1 MTKKSTH
8 WVTIPEETIH
18 TPVSGSPKNDGNMS
32 GKSKLFWGAG
42 FIVLVIVTVA
52 LLAPQQMASILQ
64 GNLFE
69 QSGFQP
75 IEAIPEETGTSAE
88 GTAAEQPV
96 VTPAEEPESTTVVKP
111 ETEAV
116 TIQVEPIVAEQPA
129 EELAAEKPVAEQP
142 AEETEVSA
150 GIKQELDANRQLLE
164 DLSKQVAEFKEK
176 DQQKTEIIEDLTKIA
191 QEQTTEEVHPSA
203 PETVSPAVTTT
214 AAIGQVPTGYRVNTH
229 TVTITPQQA
238 LQQNTAQFQMQ
249 QTVAAV
255 ANADY
260 RAQLAQAE
268 GTPDSGPKEA
278 LLLALSLAFISLLGW
293 KIGKFARA

>member
-18 TPVSGSPKNDGNMS
+18 TPASKPSKKGEEMS
-32 GKSKLFWGAG
+32 GKSRLFWGAG

-52 LLAPQQMASILQ
+52 LLAPQQMANILQ

-75 IEAIPEETGTSAE
+75 IEAIPGGEQAEVPAEQPVVAPAEEPKGATVVQPETEAVSIQVE
-88 GTAAEQPV
+88 PVVTEVPVEQPV
-96 VTPAEEPESTTVVKP
+96 VTPAEE
-111 ETEAV
+111 
-116 TIQVEPIVAEQPA
+116 
-129 EELAAEKPVAEQP
+129 AAGAP
-142 AEETEVSA
+142 A
-150 GIKQELDANRQLLE
+150 GIKEELDANRQLLE

-176 DQQKTEIIEDLTKIA
+176 DQQKTAIIEDLTGIV
-191 QEQTTEEVHPSA
+191 QEQAKEEVRPSA
-203 PETVSPAVTTT
+203 PETIPSAVTTT
-214 AAIGQVPTGYRVNTH
+214 TTIGQVPTGYRANTH

-249 QTVAAV
+249 QTVGAV

-268 GTPDSGPKEA
+268 GTPDSGPREA

-293 KIGKFARA
+293 KIGKFARG